1 MVLKFECN
9 SILKMNAMDF
19 DDLWEDDLPE
29 PPPPGPTEN
38 GGFEGPMGRFFAP
51 PSLALE
57 PEGPQFEYT
66 LMRFFHRL
74 YS

>member
-1 MVLKFECN
+1 
-9 SILKMNAMDF
+9 MNAMDF

-57 PEGPQFEYT
+57 PEGPHFEYT
-66 LMRFFHRL
+66 LTLFFHRL
-74 YS
+74 CS

>member
-1 MVLKFECN
+1 MQWDIYGNEN
-9 SILKMNAMDF
+9 DNNE
-19 DDLWEDDLPE
+19 WEDDLPE

-57 PEGPQFEYT
+57 PEGPQYEHT
-66 LMRFFHRL
+66 PTHFFHRPC
-74 YS
+74 S